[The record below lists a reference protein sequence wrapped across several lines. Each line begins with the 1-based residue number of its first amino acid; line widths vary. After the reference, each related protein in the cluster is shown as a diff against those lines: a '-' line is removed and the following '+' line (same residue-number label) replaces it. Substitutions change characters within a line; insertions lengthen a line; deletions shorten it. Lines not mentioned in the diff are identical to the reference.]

1 MDRRIQLLAVTA
13 VILLTSTMPA
23 RAADVPYVS
32 GGIGFEGREEMQAAE
47 RDHNLKIVAAEK
59 NGDYL
64 AEVNVTIESAKKERM
79 LDATMDGPILLAKL
93 PPGTYT
99 VRATFD
105 GNTQSRTVSVG
116 AGLRSVDFR
125 WATVE
130 GRGETALP
138 RPPAQR

>member
-1 MDRRIQLLAVTA
+1 MQRRIPLLVAVA
-13 VILLTSTMPA
+13 VIALNVSMEA

-47 RDHNLKIVAAEK
+47 KDHNLKVVAAEK

-64 AEVNVTIESAKKERM
+64 AEVNVMIESAKKERM

-99 VRATFD
+99 VKATFE
-105 GNTQSRTVSVG
+105 GQTQSRTVTVG
-116 AGLRSVDFR
+116 GPGLRTLDFR
-125 WATVE
+125 WTTKEREATE
-130 GRGETALP
+130 RAKE
-138 RPPAQR
+138 R

>member
-1 MDRRIQLLAVTA
+1 MQRRIPLLVAVA
-13 VILLTSTMPA
+13 VIALNVSMEA

-47 RDHNLKIVAAEK
+47 KDHNLKVVAAEK

-64 AEVNVTIESAKKERM
+64 AEVNVMIESAKKERM

-99 VRATFD
+99 VKATFD
-105 GNTQSRTVSVG
+105 GQTQSRTVTVG
-116 AGLRSVDFR
+116 GPGLRTLDFR
-125 WATVE
+125 WTTKEREATE
-130 GRGETALP
+130 RAKE
-138 RPPAQR
+138 R

>member
-1 MDRRIQLLAVTA
+1 MDRRIPLLVAAAV
-13 VILLTSTMPA
+13 VVLTFATEA

-47 RDHNLKIVAAEK
+47 KDHNLKIVAAEK

-64 AEVNVTIESAKKERM
+64 AEVNVVIESAKKERM

-99 VRATFD
+99 VKATFEAQ
-105 GNTQSRTVSVG
+105 TQSRTVTVG
-116 AGLRSVDFR
+116 GQGLRTLDFR
-125 WATVE
+125 WTTKEREATE
-130 GRGETALP
+130 RAIKE
-138 RPPAQR
+138 R

>member
-1 MDRRIQLLAVTA
+1 MDRRIPLLVAAAV
-13 VILLTSTMPA
+13 VVLTFATEA

-47 RDHNLKIVAAEK
+47 KDHNLKVVAAEK

-64 AEVNVTIESAKKERM
+64 AEVNVVIESAKKERM

-99 VRATFD
+99 VKATFE
-105 GNTQSRTVSVG
+105 GQTQSRTVTVG
-116 AGLRSVDFR
+116 GQGLRTLDFR
-125 WATVE
+125 WTSKEREATE
-130 GRGETALP
+130 RAIKE
-138 RPPAQR
+138 R

>member
-1 MDRRIQLLAVTA
+1 MHRRIRLLVAVA
-13 VILLTSTMPA
+13 VIALNVSMEA

-47 RDHNLKIVAAEK
+47 RDHNLKVVAAEK

-64 AEVNVTIESAKKERM
+64 AEVNVMIESAKKERM

-99 VRATFD
+99 VKATFE
-105 GNTQSRTVSVG
+105 GQTQSRTVTVG
-116 AGLRSVDFR
+116 GPGLRTLDFR
-125 WATVE
+125 WTTKEREATE
-130 GRGETALP
+130 RAKE
-138 RPPAQR
+138 R

>member
-1 MDRRIQLLAVTA
+1 MHRRIPLLVAVA
-13 VILLTSTMPA
+13 VIALNVSMEA

-47 RDHNLKIVAAEK
+47 KDHNLKVVAAEK

-64 AEVNVTIESAKKERM
+64 AEVNVMIESAKKERM

-99 VRATFD
+99 VKATFE
-105 GNTQSRTVSVG
+105 GQTQSRTVTVG
-116 AGLRSVDFR
+116 GPGLRTLDFR
-125 WATVE
+125 WTTKEREATE
-130 GRGETALP
+130 RAKE
-138 RPPAQR
+138 R

>member
-1 MDRRIQLLAVTA
+1 MQRRIPLLVAVA
-13 VILLTSTMPA
+13 VIALNVSMEA

-47 RDHNLKIVAAEK
+47 RDHNLKVVAAEK

-64 AEVNVTIESAKKERM
+64 AEVNVMIESAKKERM

-99 VRATFD
+99 VKATFD
-105 GNTQSRTVSVG
+105 GQTQSRTVTVG
-116 AGLRSVDFR
+116 GPGLRTLDFR
-125 WATVE
+125 WTTKEREATE
-130 GRGETALP
+130 RAKE
-138 RPPAQR
+138 R

>member
-1 MDRRIQLLAVTA
+1 MDRRIPLLVAAAV
-13 VILLTSTMPA
+13 VVLTFATEA

-47 RDHNLKIVAAEK
+47 KDHNLKIVAAEK

-64 AEVNVTIESAKKERM
+64 AEVKVLIESAKRDQM

-99 VRATFD
+99 VKATFE
-105 GNTQSRTVSVG
+105 GQTQSRTVTVG
-116 AGLRSVDFR
+116 GQGLRTLDFR
-125 WATVE
+125 WTTKEREATERAVKE
-130 GRGETALP
+130 R
-138 RPPAQR
+138 

>member
-1 MDRRIQLLAVTA
+1 MQRRIPLLVAVA
-13 VILLTSTMPA
+13 VIALNVSMEA

-47 RDHNLKIVAAEK
+47 KDHNLKVVAAEK

-64 AEVNVTIESAKKERM
+64 AEVNVMIESAKKERM

-99 VRATFD
+99 VKATFE
-105 GNTQSRTVSVG
+105 GQTQSRTVTVG
-116 AGLRSVDFR
+116 GPGLRTLDFR
-125 WATVE
+125 WTTKEREATERAVKE
-130 GRGETALP
+130 R
-138 RPPAQR
+138 

>member
-1 MDRRIQLLAVTA
+1 MHRRIRLLVAVA
-13 VILLTSTMPA
+13 VIALNVSMEA

-47 RDHNLKIVAAEK
+47 KDHNLKVVAAEK

-64 AEVNVTIESAKKERM
+64 AEVNVMIESAKKERM

-99 VRATFD
+99 VKATFE
-105 GNTQSRTVSVG
+105 GQTQSRTVTVG
-116 AGLRSVDFR
+116 GPGLRTLDFR
-125 WATVE
+125 WTTKEREATE
-130 GRGETALP
+130 RAKE
-138 RPPAQR
+138 R

>member
-1 MDRRIQLLAVTA
+1 MQRRIPLLVAVA
-13 VILLTSTMPA
+13 VIALNVSMEA

-47 RDHNLKIVAAEK
+47 RDHNLKVVAAEK

-64 AEVNVTIESAKKERM
+64 AEVNVMIESAKKERM

-99 VRATFD
+99 VKATFE
-105 GNTQSRTVSVG
+105 GQTQSRTVTVG
-116 AGLRSVDFR
+116 GPGLRTLDFR
-125 WATVE
+125 WTTKEREATE
-130 GRGETALP
+130 RAKE
-138 RPPAQR
+138 R